1 MKTAYQARKSTSR
14 LPKGNKK
21 TNNKTG
27 SDPLTG
33 QQLVFS
39 DLGTIES
46 DRVYD
51 KEGSRWL
58 QPIVNNDGFTREA
71 MDQLIDFKIEFEFNT
86 EYIIATATVK
96 GDTRDAWINKV
107 GKDWTERIVFKGE
120 FVYEKSRLIKATLDT
135 YGWQIISQAP
145 PSGVDRYEQGGYAK
159 YVSGNKLSG
168 DGKAISTS
176 GIPYPDDWSPIVKD
190 PSSWQSIFSNH
201 VNPGGYGLDLDIQGN
216 PFSYYVPGLESN
228 TSIVKPYVDQLGGD
242 RFFYSGWEANPLA
255 SNLI

>member
-1 MKTAYQARKSTSR
+1 MVAQGGEAEVAAAQLPAQITLDASEVVGSGGDMEGIDHHLGR
-14 LPKGNKK
+14 LIRRQGHQEL
-21 TNNKTG
+21 
-27 SDPLTG
+27 D
-33 QQLVFS
+33 
-39 DLGTIES
+39 
-46 DRVYD
+46 
-51 KEGSRWL
+51 
-58 QPIVNNDGFTREA
+58 
-71 MDQLIDFKIEFEFNT
+71 
-86 EYIIATATVK
+86 
-96 GDTRDAWINKV
+96 KV
-107 GKDWTERIVFKGE
+107 GKDWTERIVFKGD
-120 FVYEKSRLIKATLDT
+120 FVYEKSRLVKATLDT

-242 RFFYSGWEANPLA
+242 RFFYSGWEANPLV
-255 SNLI
+255 SNLL